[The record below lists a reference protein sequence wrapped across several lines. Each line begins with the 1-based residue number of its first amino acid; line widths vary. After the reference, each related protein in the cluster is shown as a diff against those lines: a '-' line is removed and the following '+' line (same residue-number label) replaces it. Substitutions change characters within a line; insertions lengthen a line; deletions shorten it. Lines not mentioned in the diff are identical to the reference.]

1 MSGHFSEHVATL
13 QNMHLSPTLIILAK
27 ATLAFP
33 FCYHYASGIR
43 HLGCSFLQA
52 WDLGKFLTIKEVYL
66 TGYSVL
72 ANLDFLDDS
81 CSLSLHIWGTQWH
94 FSTSKTEDKL
104 YCQFAISLYVFFD
117 RLFYKD

>member
-43 HLGCSFLQA
+43 HLVSIMFLCA
-52 WDLGKFLTIKEVYL
+52 GNLLSYGIIK
-66 TGYSVL
+66 
-72 ANLDFLDDS
+72 
-81 CSLSLHIWGTQWH
+81 
-94 FSTSKTEDKL
+94 
-104 YCQFAISLYVFFD
+104 
-117 RLFYKD
+117 